1 MGGSNTKYY
10 VRPVAISLMLVS
22 TISSLYL
29 LETHIYVNVQN
40 ERAFKSLTRHK
51 NAQGLTRD

>member
-40 ERAFKSLTRHK
+40 ERAFKSLTR
-51 NAQGLTRD
+51 R